1 MRAKNAFRSALAVSA
16 LALIG
21 TSVPGQ
27 AVAAADTTSHAA
39 PAAAVVQADDLTFAP
54 QASKT
59 DRSIVAANP
68 TVAARAATV
77 CGAGYTQILTAKRL
91 PNDSTR
97 YATVYVYTD
106 GSTTGPRIYDKPT
119 CGVLHNDTG
128 SAQYMGIRLKD
139 NYTDTPHDEDFGTFS
154 TYAGP
159 VRQKKGYCGEV
170 YSYMKK
176 GGRVVI
182 DNVSSV
188 GTCN

>member
-1 MRAKNAFRSALAVSA
+1 MTIAA

-27 AVAAADTTSHAA
+27 AVAATDTSLPRAATVHAG
-39 PAAAVVQADDLTFAP
+39 DLTFAP
-54 QASKT
+54 KASKQT
-59 DRSIVAANP
+59 RSIVAAKP
-68 TVAARAATV
+68 SVAASASTV
-77 CGAGYTQILTAKRL
+77 CGAGYTKIITAKRL
-91 PNDSTR
+91 PSDSTR
-97 YATVYVYTD
+97 YATVYVYTN
-106 GSTTGPRIYDKPT
+106 GTTTGDLIYDVPT
-119 CGVLHNDTG
+119 CGVLWNDTG

-139 NYTDTPHDEDFGTFS
+139 NYTATADDEDFGTFS

-182 DNVSSV
+182 DNLSSV
-188 GTCN
+188 GSCN

>member
-1 MRAKNAFRSALAVSA
+1 MRAKTAFRSALAISA

-27 AVAAADTTSHAA
+27 AVAATDNASAG
-39 PAAAVVQADDLTFAP
+39 AAVVQTDDLTFAS
-54 QASKT
+54 QATKA

-68 TVAARAATV
+68 QAAARAATV
-77 CGAGYTQILTAKRL
+77 CGSGYTKILTAKRL

-119 CGVLHNDTG
+119 CGVLHNETG

-139 NYTDTPHDEDFGTFS
+139 NYTDTPDDEDFGTFS

-182 DNVSSV
+182 DNISSV